1 MPKEPRRL
9 PALTDSERATLST
22 WARSRSS
29 TRARAQ
35 RAQIVLASAA
45 GADNTAVAEELG
57 VSRHMVGTWLA
68 RFLAEGLDGLAE
80 RPRPGRPAKVDDDS
94 VARILVRLLTAPPA
108 GARSWSTRA
117 MAAESGLSQT
127 TVSRI
132 WSAYGLQVRA
142 GRVPSADALPGRL
155 PLEVRDVVGL
165 FIAPPVRVLALTARD
180 PGSPRRRRPASGT
193 PSLDRPSLDRPSL
206 DRPSTQARNLFAT
219 ADSFTTLRGGS
230 TARATTGEPSWRD
243 SLRDFLNDLDQSA
256 APNLSVHLLVGGEA
270 TPWSRPTIE
279 AWTLENSRFQGHFA
293 HFASG
298 SAWLGGVELL
308 LAGNPLLSH
317 ETAPGLGSALPG
329 LRDDLHTWCAGWSAE
344 AVPFR
349 WQQTYDSSSQNP
361 EHSPT
366 SNGRYGRHGRHAN
379 PEAVDDALE
388 MPDNPPAADPVVRT
402 VREELLSV
410 RRPSAERV
418 REAPLAAQLGL
429 SRGAIRKALHALAD
443 EGLLE
448 RLPQGGAAY
457 PHVDVNT
464 IVDLYAARSALGAV
478 LIHRAAMLDQREL
491 RPVRA
496 ALSEVRSV
504 ARAGRDHARIG
515 DADLSFQDAIA
526 ATANLPQSSLFFQR
540 LTMRLRMFLSIVQL
554 GFPDSAVDLIARE
567 DAVIF
572 EAIREGDGDEAA
584 RLWRVK
590 VERSVRYMVTQ
601 LPDGHFDP
609 NLWLALAGKP
619 TPRPG
624 DPRKSA
630 SGS

>member
-1 MPKEPRRL
+1 MPKEPRRPL
-9 PALTDSERATLST
+9 ALTDSERATLST
-22 WARSRSS
+22 WARSRTS
-29 TRARAQ
+29 TRVQAQ
-35 RAQIVLASAA
+35 RAQIVLASAE
-45 GADNTAVAEELG
+45 GADNTSVAEELG
-57 VSRHMVGTWLA
+57 VSRHMVGTWLS
-68 RFLAEGLDGLAE
+68 RFLSEGLDGLAE
-80 RPRPGRPAKVDDDS
+80 RPRTGRPAEIDDES

-132 WSAYGLQVRA
+132 WRTYGLQVRA
-142 GRVPSADALPGRL
+142 GRVPPAEASPSSLPGSLPGSL
-155 PLEVRDVVGL
+155 PLEVRDVAGL
-165 FIAPPVRVLALTARD
+165 FIAPPVRVLALTSRD

-193 PSLDRPSLDRPSL
+193 PPL
-206 DRPSTQARNLFAT
+206 DRPSTRARNLFAA
-219 ADSFTTLRGGS
+219 ADTFATLRGGS
-230 TARATTGEPSWRD
+230 TARSTTSEPSWHD
-243 SLRDFLNDLDQSA
+243 SLQDFLNALDRSA

-270 TPWSRPTIE
+270 TPWARPAIE
-279 AWTLENSRFQGHFA
+279 AWTQENSRFQGHFV
-293 HFASG
+293 SG

-329 LRDDLHTWCAGWSAE
+329 LRADLHTWCAGWSTE
-344 AVPFR
+344 AAPFT
-349 WQQTYDSSSQNP
+349 WKLTYDSNNQNY
-361 EHSPT
+361 EHSQT
-366 SNGRYGRHGRHAN
+366 SNGRDAS
-379 PEAVDDALE
+379 PEAVDDSLE
-388 MPDNPPAADPVVRT
+388 LPGNRPAADPVVRA

-496 ALSEVRSV
+496 ALSEVRAV

-515 DADLSFQDAIA
+515 AADLSFQDAIA
-526 ATANLPQSSLFFQR
+526 ATANLPQSSLLFQR

-554 GFPDSAVDLIARE
+554 GFPDSAVDLISRE

>member
-1 MPKEPRRL
+1 MPKEPRR
-9 PALTDSERATLST
+9 PALTDSERATLSA
-22 WARSRSS
+22 WARSRTS

-35 RAQIVLASAA
+35 RAQIVLASAE
-45 GADNTAVAEELG
+45 GADNTTVAEELG
-57 VSRHMVGTWLA
+57 VSRHMVGKWLS
-68 RFLAEGLDGLAE
+68 RFLTEGLDGLAE
-80 RPRPGRPAKVDDDS
+80 RPRPGRPAKVDDDT
-94 VARILVRLLTAPPA
+94 VARILVRLLAPPPA
-108 GARSWSTRA
+108 GSRSWSTRT

-132 WSAYGLQVRA
+132 WNAYGLQVRA
-142 GRVPSADALPGRL
+142 GRVPPADALPGRL

-165 FIAPPVRVLALTARD
+165 FIAPPVRVLALTTRD
-180 PGSPRRRRPASGT
+180 PGSSRLRRSTPGT
-193 PSLDRPSLDRPSL
+193 PSL

-219 ADSFTTLRGGS
+219 ADAFAALRGGC
-230 TARATTGEPSWRD
+230 TARATTSETAWHG
-243 SLRDFLNDLDQSA
+243 SLQDFLNDVDQSA
-256 APNLSVHLLVGGEA
+256 APNLSVHLLAGGEA
-270 TPWSRPTIE
+270 DPWARPAIE
-279 AWTLENSRFQGHFA
+279 AWTQQNSRFQGHFVA
-293 HFASG
+293 G
-298 SAWLGGVELL
+298 PAWLDGVELL
-308 LAGNPLLSH
+308 LAGNPLLSR

-329 LRDDLHTWCAGWSAE
+329 LRDDLHSWCADWNTKA
-344 AVPFR
+344 APFR
-349 WQQTYDSSSQNP
+349 WHVTFDSSGQVP
-361 EHSPT
+361 EHSQT
-366 SNGRYGRHGRHAN
+366 SNGRDAN
-379 PEAVDDALE
+379 PDSGDDVLE
-388 MPDNPPAADPVVRT
+388 LPGSPSAADPVVRA

-410 RRPSAERV
+410 RRPPAERV
-418 REAPLAAQLGL
+418 REAPLAARLGL
-429 SRGAIRKALHALAD
+429 SRRAIRKALHTLAD

-478 LIHRAAMLDQREL
+478 LIHRASMLDQREL

-496 ALSEVRSV
+496 ALSAVRAV

-526 ATANLPQSSLFFQR
+526 VTAKLPQSSLFFQR
-540 LTMRLRMFLSIVQL
+540 LTMRLRMFLSILQL
-554 GFPDSAVDLIARE
+554 GFPDSAVDLISRE

-572 EAIREGDGDEAA
+572 DAICEGDGNEAA

-601 LPDGHFDP
+601 LPDGRFDP

-624 DPRKSA
+624 DPRKYA